1 MLQMRR
7 PLYGNY
13 TALRKQSRNLMK
25 HSMTV
30 QKFIIGCGALLILS
44 TLIIA
49 YQLNSCGPCPDCPAK
64 SVPQGA
70 ARPPIYINRAPPVK
84 VPLKD
89 SNERII
95 RDGVEKE
102 LDEAN
107 WGPHKMALIVPFRN
121 RFDELLE
128 FVPHMHNFLNAQ
140 RVRHQIFVINQVD
153 TYR

>member
-1 MLQMRR
+1 MLPMRR

-13 TALRKQSRNLMK
+13 TALRKHSRNLMR

-30 QKFIIGCGALLILS
+30 QKFIIACGALLIVS

-64 SVPQGA
+64 SVLQGA
-70 ARPPIYINRAPPVK
+70 ARPPIYINPPVN
-84 VPLKD
+84 VLLKD
-89 SNERII
+89 SNEKIV
-95 RDGVEKE
+95 RDGTEKG
-102 LDEAN
+102 LDEAS

>member
-1 MLQMRR
+1 
-7 PLYGNY
+7 
-13 TALRKQSRNLMK
+13 MK